1 VDNSRSSPC
10 WAPSPALVALC
21 WFATAAAL
29 AGAFFFSDPRGR
41 VLFGLAALLLA
52 AASAHG
58 TLVRPRLA
66 ADDQGIHV
74 RSLHGRARLSWTET
88 RTRLRTTRR
97 RGRDAET
104 LEIEAGDR
112 LFIFSRLEL
121 GTDPRDVL
129 DVLTALRP

>member
-1 VDNSRSSPC
+1 VDNSRSSPR
-10 WAPSPALVALC
+10 WAPSRALVALG

-29 AGAFFFSDPRGR
+29 VAAFFSSDPRGR

-58 TLVRPRLA
+58 TLVRPRLS
-66 ADDQGIHV
+66 ADDQGVHV
-74 RSLHGRARLSWTET
+74 RSLHGRIHLSWAET
-88 RTRLRTTRR
+88 RTRLRTTHRL
-97 RGRDAET
+97 GRDAET